1 MSASIRGEVRRPPKE
16 DSRPCI
22 AYAKARGPNGY
33 VNASGDCAAYI
44 HTNSALCPVI
54 KGGPECERRNFYWLS
69 LPRWTKAVAC
79 PSGEGTGRPR
89 NASSRCL
96 DEAGRAI
103 ARYYCGRSRRRL
115 RPCSG
120 RPAYALSFP
129 GARHFQAAYTKQLRP
144 VSFHILFSLLPLLL
158 RQLQILT
165 ARLLMSF
172 DLNYHYHLLPS
183 TSLQSTHLHHSPRC
197 IPSQSLILP
206 FLSFPPLPPSLATV
220 STPRPGRGSADLLK
234 TNRSPRSCCHRLRDS
249 TRRHQRNHCYKSPPP
264 HPFPPTPIPLYPL
277 HLHPIHQPFLT
288 PTSLP
293 ISSSP
298 SSPHAHPIPSS
309 SPQSTF
315 TPPPPLSPLPYPTY
329 S

>member
-69 LPRWTKAVAC
+69 LLRWTKAVAC

-206 FLSFPPLPPSLATV
+206 FLS
-220 STPRPGRGSADLLK
+220 
-234 TNRSPRSCCHRLRDS
+234 
-249 TRRHQRNHCYKSPPP
+249 
-264 HPFPPTPIPLYPL
+264 
-277 HLHPIHQPFLT
+277 
-288 PTSLP
+288 
-293 ISSSP
+293 SSSP
-298 SSPHAHPIPSS
+298 IPRNCLHSA
-309 SPQSTF
+309 PGKRLRG
-315 TPPPPLSPLPYPTY
+315 PAEN
-329 S
+329 